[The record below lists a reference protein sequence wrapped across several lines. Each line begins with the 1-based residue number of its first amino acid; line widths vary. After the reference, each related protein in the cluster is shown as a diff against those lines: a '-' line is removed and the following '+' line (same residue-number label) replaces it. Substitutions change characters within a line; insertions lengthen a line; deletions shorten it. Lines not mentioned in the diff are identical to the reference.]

1 MLTNI
6 VAVLMTI
13 CNRKNSER
21 GCFFKQLRLQMN
33 FLSIFGC

>member
-13 CNRKNSER
+13 CNRRNSEYNTLS
-21 GCFFKQLRLQMN
+21 KQLWVRM
-33 FLSIFGC
+33 IFY